1 MAPFEPPNRS
11 QDAGLAQQLA
21 AARDRLSPKMMRV
34 ALFVEAHLADAGFM
48 STRELARAAGV
59 SLATVVR
66 FPRLLGYADFDAFR
80 LAIRDHVNA
89 QLSGV
94 ERLKRLPHDDATV
107 ANLMQRIVDEDI
119 HNLRR
124 LVRSMADQ
132 PITAF
137 VDALQG
143 ADRTLVLALRYVA
156 PLGSYFAYS
165 LNKIKPGVEAHG
177 LADSTLYDRIR
188 AMGRRDLIV
197 AIGFA
202 RYPRDLIDLLRY
214 ARALERPVIAITDSA
229 MSPLVGLADTCVYA
243 AGTIRDFVGSLAAP
257 GALINCLVSELAQRT
272 EPAALERLAAAEQA
286 AASGKVYVGM
296 NGAPRQWLR
305 PLIAG
310 PEANRCGDRPP
321 ERSR

>member
-1 MAPFEPPNRS
+1 MTPLQSPNRGE
-11 QDAGLAQQLA
+11 DAGLAQQLA
-21 AARDRLSPKMMRV
+21 AARERLSPKMMRV
-34 ALFVEAHLADAGFM
+34 ARFVEAHLADAGFM

-107 ANLMQRIVDEDI
+107 DNLMQRIVDEDI

-124 LVRSMADQ
+124 LVRSVADQ
-132 PITAF
+132 PIAPF
-137 VDALQG
+137 VDALQA

-165 LNKIKPGVEAHG
+165 LNKIKPGVEAHV

-188 AMGRRDLIV
+188 AMGSRDLIV

-214 ARALERPVIAITDSA
+214 ARSVERPVVAITDSA
-229 MSPLVGLADTCVYA
+229 ISPLVGLADTCVYA

-257 GALINCLVSELAQRT
+257 GALINCLVSELARRT
-272 EPAALERLAAAEQA
+272 EPAALERLAAAEEA
-286 AASGKVYVGM
+286 AAHGQLYVGM
-296 NGAPRQWLR
+296 SQAPRQWLR
-305 PLIAG
+305 PLV
-310 PEANRCGDRPP
+310 ANLALYGNG
-321 ERSR
+321 SRDNGR